1 MQQNSIN
8 SQFQQYADTL
18 YKAASRMLDKR
29 NPQYEDKVQDLVILA
44 YEEFKRKADQG
55 TIMSLPLLIHFMKLR
70 KPEVQLEMRGDS
82 RTPKK
87 DVFNKRNY
95 YEGKLELYSIDNPLN
110 IESSETF
117 AESIKDDKNLEEE
130 KKQIIQS
137 LKELQ
142 NHKSNQNEILIL
154 ISESKKYIQNFV
166 NHFEEISLIK
176 KKEGMKTI
184 VKQIIVDREKNVA
197 RCALRVI
204 PLVKQHPIFSLFS
217 KDEPIEKS
225 QLSSSLDC
233 VPPTRFELVFQA

>member
-1 MQQNSIN
+1 MPQNSIN

-55 TIMSLPLLIHFMKLR
+55 TIMSIALLIHFMKLR

-110 IESSETF
+110 IESSDTF
-117 AESIKDDKNLEEE
+117 AESIKDEHNLEEE
-130 KKQIIQS
+130 ISFHLEYQERLASLHTNEQTILQMKMNGYQDYEIAQIMCIQS
-137 LKELQ
+137 STVRSTLQNIAPKMMERKTVQCELQ
-142 NHKSNQNEILIL
+142 L
-154 ISESKKYIQNFV
+154 
-166 NHFEEISLIK
+166 
-176 KKEGMKTI
+176 
-184 VKQIIVDREKNVA
+184 
-197 RCALRVI
+197 
-204 PLVKQHPIFSLFS
+204 
-217 KDEPIEKS
+217 
-225 QLSSSLDC
+225 
-233 VPPTRFELVFQA
+233 